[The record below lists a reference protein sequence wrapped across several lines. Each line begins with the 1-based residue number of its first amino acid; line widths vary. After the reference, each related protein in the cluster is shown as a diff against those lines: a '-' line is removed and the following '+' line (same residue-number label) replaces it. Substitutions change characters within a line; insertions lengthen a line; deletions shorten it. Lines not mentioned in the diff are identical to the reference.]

1 MSCGVSLCGPR
12 ARRGGSLSRRTSSR
26 RPVTKRPALHCS
38 LLTCQRH
45 DLIPLGRISSAPRA
59 LHSARLVLLIACAN
73 VANLLLTRARARQ
86 KEIAVR
92 VAPGRAGA
100 RWDRMVRQ
108 LLSDSTRS
116 VATEAFSHPRLSFR
130 SSPAF
135 SPKFAPRITG
145 KAARESF
152 ALRWGFIGDFS
163 AQFRW
168 FLIHCSTTSIVFPA
182 AIGPGIVCRLPDGHR
197 TSIDAA

>member
-1 MSCGVSLCGPR
+1 MAESHAAGYGPR
-12 ARRGGSLSRRTSSR
+12 
-26 RPVTKRPALHCS
+26 
-38 LLTCQRH
+38 
-45 DLIPLGRISSAPRA
+45 RA
-59 LHSARLVLLIACAN
+59 LNSARLVLLIACAN
-73 VANLLLTRARARQ
+73 VANLLLMRAMARH
-86 KEIAVR
+86 KEITVR
-92 VAPGRAGA
+92 VAPGA
-100 RWDRMVRQ
+100 RWDRVVRQ
-108 LLSDSTRS
+108 LLTESTRS
-116 VATEAFSHPRLSFR
+116 VSTEAFSHPRLSFR

-163 AQFRW
+163 ARFRW

-182 AIGPGIVCRLPDGHR
+182 AIGPGVVCRFPDGHR